1 MRRRQGTLRKVQIT
15 PHAPRCRCLSH
26 PITILAK
33 ENPNSFARMP
43 DFWEIRAISHQSS
56 HPRRKTSHF
65 FCKDYH
71 PAGYYVCNS
80 PHFKQS
86 PPRTRRKESC
96 SKLCVATQNY
106 AAEYRF
112 FCKDYHPAR
121 EFVHNSPRFTDN
133 HLPSDSLSIKQGI
146 LRTKHLTL
154 QFTIAGHAPHSPLPP
169 RNQNKRARQRNLC
182 RTLLSYHFR

>member
-86 PPRTRRKESC
+86 PPGRDAKKAAQNSASRHRTTQQSTPED
-96 SKLCVATQNY
+96 ATQ
-106 AAEYRF
+106 RR
-112 FCKDYHPAR
+112 HPETMR
-121 EFVHNSPRFTDN
+121 RGTELRSRVPFLLQGL
-133 HLPSDSLSIKQGI
+133 LP
-146 LRTKHLTL
+146 
-154 QFTIAGHAPHSPLPP
+154 
-169 RNQNKRARQRNLC
+169 RQRLC
-182 RTLLSYHFR
+182 P